1 MVGMTGC
8 GGGGFYG
15 PTATSG
21 QYTITVTATS
31 GDLVRVSTVQL
42 TIQ

>member
-1 MVGMTGC
+1 MTGC

-15 PTATSG
+15 ATSTSG
-21 QYTITVTATS
+21 KYTITVTATS
-31 GDLVRVSTVQL
+31 ADLVRVSTVQL